1 MVGTYDVMLGR
12 QKAGRV
18 EVTREGL
25 YYRFSCR
32 CRREGREMLRLWMA
46 CGKQEVDLGLC
57 VPMGDGFG
65 TEKRIPVRQCGTG
78 MPEFVLRPKDDILR
92 GNFIPLSPEEPFGYL
107 HRLENAFLERRG
119 EKVGIVLRQ
128 MSSSRPTGQ
137 WSEPSTS
144 L

>member
-1 MVGTYDVMLGR
+1 MDGTYDVMLGR

-57 VPMGDGFG
+57 VPMGNEFG

-78 MPEFVLRPKDDILR
+78 MPEFILRHKDDTR
-92 GNFIPLSPEEPFGYL
+92 RSRFIPLSPEEPFQYL
-107 HRLENAFLERRG
+107 HRLETAFLERRG
-119 EKVGIVLRQ
+119 TRLGLVLR
-128 MSSSRPTGQ
+128 
-137 WSEPSTS
+137 
-144 L
+144 

>member
-1 MVGTYDVMLGR
+1 MDGTYDVMLGR

-32 CRREGREMLRLWMA
+32 CRTEGREMLRLWMA

-57 VPMGDGFG
+57 VPMGNEFG

-78 MPEFVLRPKDDILR
+78 RPEFILRPKDH
-92 GNFIPLSPEEPFGYL
+92 FIPLSPEEPFGYL
-107 HRLENAFLERRG
+107 HRLESAFLERRG

-128 MSSSRPTGQ
+128 MSSSNPTGQ
-137 WSEPSTS
+137 
-144 L
+144 